1 MTPSLCTH
9 MFQIAATLYIQGFH
23 LEGGGG
29 GKLPPPPP
37 PPPKKK
43 GKREEKR
50 ETDRQTDRGRKE
62 GGQCIF
68 GYYDD
73 YCSYIN
79 RILAEQSNQL

>member
-1 MTPSLCTH
+1 MGGTCDPIFMNSHVPNCC
-9 MFQIAATLYIQGFH
+9 YIVHTGFH
-23 LEGGGG
+23 LEGGWEA
-29 GKLPPPPP
+29 PPPPP
-37 PPPKKK
+37 PQKKEREKK
-43 GKREEKR
+43 GERDRQREE
-50 ETDRQTDRGRKE
+50 G

>member
-9 MFQIAATLYIQGFH
+9 MFQIAATLYIQGFIWR
-23 LEGGGG
+23 GGGG
-29 GKLPPPPP
+29 GKLP

-43 GKREEKR
+43 GKREERR
-50 ETDRQTDRGRKE
+50 ERDRQTDRQREEG